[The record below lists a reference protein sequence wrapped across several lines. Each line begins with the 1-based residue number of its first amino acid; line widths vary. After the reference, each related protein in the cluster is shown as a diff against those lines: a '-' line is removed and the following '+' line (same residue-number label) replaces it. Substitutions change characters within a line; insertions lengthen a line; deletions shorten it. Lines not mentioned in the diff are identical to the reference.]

1 VGDVGVKEGIA
12 REAAE
17 AEKSKCAENMFAA
30 VDARVDAKADRWPFT
45 RFDR

>member
-30 VDARVDAKADRWPFT
+30 VGAKADRWPFT